1 MQCACTSE
9 KFRFKFSKAG
19 GLKYLQF
26 QLHEASNDEFNKVS
40 INKVSIVCL
49 QGKTANLLSNPA
61 RIDSARSRGLATN
74 SYL

>member
-40 INKVSIVCL
+40 INNSM
-49 QGKTANLLSNPA
+49 
-61 RIDSARSRGLATN
+61 SARENCQFAIKPCEN
-74 SYL
+74 